1 LFVVLFVIT
10 DLVLGRVTI
19 MRSER
24 MFHPYFHH
32 TFARNATFT
41 EVWGDQKYVIH
52 TNSLG
57 FKDERIRNVPLEAE
71 PGKTRV
77 VLLGDSFT
85 EGIGLP
91 YEQTLAGLVQ
101 RRLGTERFEILNA
114 GIASYS
120 PRAYYLKM
128 RYLLEQEGLRLHHLV
143 VFVDI
148 SDVRDEIAYKG
159 FQPQPRSSVSREA
172 DFFLKNHS
180 FAYVN
185 LRPRLRQWYEQAQII
200 RTYGRHK
207 PRTAPDAAADA
218 SQPLDVNRF
227 LDGRDAERSR
237 WTFDD
242 NVFEK
247 WGRAGVALAVSNMAQ
262 LVDLCKRRRIALT
275 IAVYPWPDQIL
286 RHDLESRQ
294 VSVWRT
300 FAAEHGVGFINYF
313 PDFIGDGDAVATVR
327 ARFIKGDS
335 HWNTAGHRVIADRL
349 ETVIR
354 ERDATTIG
362 AGAEGPPQ

>member
-1 LFVVLFVIT
+1 
-10 DLVLGRVTI
+10 
-19 MRSER
+19 
-24 MFHPYFHH
+24 
-32 TFARNATFT
+32 
-41 EVWGDQKYVIH
+41 
-52 TNSLG
+52 
-57 FKDERIRNVPLEAE
+57 
-71 PGKTRV
+71 
-77 VLLGDSFT
+77 
-85 EGIGLP
+85 
-91 YEQTLAGLVQ
+91 
-101 RRLGTERFEILNA
+101 
-114 GIASYS
+114 
-120 PRAYYLKM
+120 
-128 RYLLEQEGLRLHHLV
+128 
-143 VFVDI
+143 
-148 SDVRDEIAYKG
+148 
-159 FQPQPRSSVSREA
+159 
-172 DFFLKNHS
+172 
-180 FAYVN
+180 
-185 LRPRLRQWYEQAQII
+185 
-200 RTYGRHK
+200 
-207 PRTAPDAAADA
+207 
-218 SQPLDVNRF
+218 VNRF

-262 LVDLCKRRRIALT
+262 LVDLCKRCRIALT